1 MPSIYDLKPR
11 FQALLRPTIRRLHSA
26 GLTPNHITS
35 AALVGSLAAGIA
47 VAFARQRPALLLV
60 LPIWLFVRMALNAI
74 DGMMARE
81 LSLSSTLGAVLN
93 EVGDVVSD
101 IAIYLPLAL
110 FSAAAGWAVVIFV
123 VVAVLTEFCGV
134 LAQALGAARHYEGPM
149 GKSDRA
155 FIVGAIAL
163 VTVIAPRT
171 VHAWPWLFWAAAV
184 LAGITCL
191 NRLRASLAEIRGEKA

>member
-11 FQALLRPTIRRLHSA
+11 FQALLRPTIRRLHRA

-47 VAFARQRPALLLV
+47 VAFARQRPFLLLV
-60 LPIWLFVRMALNAI
+60 LPIWLFLRMALNAI

-81 LSLSSTLGAVLN
+81 LSLSDPRCGVERGRRCRFRHRHLS
-93 EVGDVVSD
+93 
-101 IAIYLPLAL
+101 PLAL
-110 FSAAAGWAVVIFV
+110 FSAAAAWAVVIFV
-123 VVAVLTEFCGV
+123 VAAVLTEFAECLPRLWSGS
-134 LAQALGAARHYEGPM
+134 ALRRSD

-163 VTVIAPRT
+163 VTVLAPERSM
-171 VHAWPWLFWAAAV
+171 PGPGFS
-184 LAGITCL
+184 G
-191 NRLRASLAEIRGEKA
+191 LRPYWQGLHV